1 MLSVKLSFGKLHT
14 LIEELG
20 FVIERLEDRQ
30 NALTHTINASPV
42 TIAQVEADLPFFRNE
57 QGRLRRI
64 LEAPESPY
72 QVAREGGPPVG
83 GAMIKT
89 LPELIADLRASPT
102 EATLRNV
109 LSDLKQSNYED
120 IVRMAEYNEAYL
132 DGLTPLQK
140 QSQVLMIVREV
151 MNFLPRYVG
160 RGGAMIKNFTQ
171 LIADIEADPS
181 EATLR
186 NVLSDLKESDHE
198 PVKQYAQTLEGYFD
212 ALSPDQKEAALP
224 GIYIELVPF
233 LGTYARRERRRRG
246 GSRKTRK
253 SQRRKNLRRV

>member
-1 MLSVKLSFGKLHT
+1 MLSVRLSSRKLHT

-20 FVIERLEDRQ
+20 EVIERLEDRQ
-30 NALTHTINASPV
+30 DDLTRTINASPV
-42 TIAQVEADLPFFRNE
+42 AIAQVQADLDFFRNE
-57 QGRLRRI
+57 QRRLRRI
-64 LEAPESPY
+64 LEAPESHY
-72 QVAREGGPPVG
+72 EVAREGAPPVG

-109 LSDLKQSNYED
+109 LSDLKESNYED

-160 RGGAMIKNFTQ
+160 RGGAMTKYFRE
-171 LIADIEADPS
+171 LVADIQADPS
-181 EATLR
+181 ESTLL
-186 NVLSDLKESDHE
+186 NVISDMEESEHD
-198 PVKQYAQTLEGYFD
+198 PVKAYAQTLKQYLQG
-212 ALSPDQKEAALP
+212 LRPDQKEAAIASVYERL
-224 GIYIELVPF
+224 LPF
-233 LGTYARRERRRRG
+233 LQIFANRERRRG
-246 GSRKTRK
+246 GGRRKTT
-253 SQRRKNLRRV
+253 RRKNMRKQ